1 MSAVEISAPLDN
13 AATASTPPPVDLIRK
28 KARER
33 RHAIARNARHALLG
47 LLLAGAGVFAVLAM
61 RPQPVPID
69 VARVVRGPL
78 VVAIAEDGTT
88 RVKDRYVVSAPVTG
102 SLSRL
107 GLEPGDAVKEGDPL
121 AEIAPTQSPLLDERT
136 RAEAQARLGAAL
148 SALGQ
153 AQAQVSRAR
162 VAKELA
168 EQELART
175 KKLAANGSISA
186 QALEQAEFGLRMRSE
201 ELASAEFGGK
211 VAVEEV
217 RIARVALGREGSGAP
232 KDRHVDVLSP
242 VSGRVLGIHHKS
254 AGVVQASTPLVEV
267 GDPSALEVVV
277 DLLTTD
283 AVHVLPG
290 TPVVIRGWGG
300 DHPLDGRV
308 RRIEPSAFTRPSALG
323 VDEQRVNVIVALT
336 EPRGNWETLGDGY
349 RVEAR
354 IVLWQA
360 ERVLK
365 VPQGAVFRHGDGWA
379 VFAVNGNVARLTPVT
394 LGHRGETEAEIS
406 AGLAE
411 GTAVA
416 VHPGDRVKD
425 GARVEPR

>member
-1 MSAVEISAPLDN
+1 MSAAETSTALDNVSSPSAPPRADALR
-13 AATASTPPPVDLIRK
+13 RK
-28 KARER
+28 SRER
-33 RHAIARNARHALLG
+33 RHALARNARHALLG
-47 LLLAGAGVFAVLAM
+47 LFLVGAGVLAVLAM
-61 RPQPVPID
+61 RPQPVPVD
-69 VARVVRGPL
+69 FARVVRGPL
-78 VVAIAEDGTT
+78 VVAIAEDGMT
-88 RVKDRYVVSAPVTG
+88 RVKDRYLVSAPVTG

-121 AEIAPTQSPLLDERT
+121 AEIAPAQSPLLDERT

-153 AQAQVSRAR
+153 AQSQVSRAR

-168 EQELART
+168 EQELARD
-175 KKLAANGSISA
+175 KKLSLNGSIAA
-186 QALEQAEFGLRMRSE
+186 QALEQAEFGLRMRTE
-201 ELASAEFGGK
+201 ELASAEFGSK
-211 VAVEEV
+211 VAGEEV
-217 RIARVALGREGSGAP
+217 RVARVALGREGSGVA

-290 TPVVIRGWGG
+290 TQVVIRGWGG
-300 DHPLDGRV
+300 DSAIEGRV

-323 VDEQRVNVIVALT
+323 VDEQRVNVIVALMDAR
-336 EPRGNWETLGDGY
+336 EKWATLGDGY

-354 IVLWQA
+354 IVLWQGG
-360 ERVLK
+360 RVLK
-365 VPQGAVFRHGDGWA
+365 VPQGAVFRHGDSWA
-379 VFAVNGNVARLTPVT
+379 VFVLDGNVARLTPVQ
-394 LGHRGETEAEIS
+394 LGHRGDSEAEVIF
-406 AGLAE
+406 GLAE
-411 GTAVA
+411 GTSVA

-425 GARVEPR
+425 GARVELR